1 MIKTSYI
8 ETECIV
14 FKKSKYLESSAIL
27 EVFTPIF
34 GCKNFLVKG
43 IFRKNKKFNSPLEQ
57 LSVNSIQI
65 FYKENRELNIITKAY
80 LLFYPMGV
88 IKDLNKFNFAVEM
101 IRILRK
107 QKFPTESV
115 EKLYQL
121 LKESLNILDKSPKS
135 DEVYF
140 NFLENYLVIE
150 GYMNDRIKSENI
162 KKMVLKE
169 RIKHYESLLERT
181 GR

>member
-1 MIKTSYI
+1 MIKTNYI

-14 FKKSKYLESSAIL
+14 FKKRKYLESSAIL

-43 IFRKNKKFNSPLEQ
+43 IFRKNKRFYSPLEQ
-57 LSVNSIQI
+57 LSVNSVQI
-65 FYKENRELNIITKAY
+65 FYKENRELNVITKAY

-115 EKLYQL
+115 QKLYEL
-121 LKESLNILDKSPKS
+121 LKVTLNILDKSQKS
-135 DEVYF
+135 DEVYH
-140 NFLENYLVIE
+140 NFLEKYLDIE

-162 KKMVLKE
+162 KRMLLKE
-169 RIKHYESLLERT
+169 RIKHYESIIERT
-181 GR
+181 VG